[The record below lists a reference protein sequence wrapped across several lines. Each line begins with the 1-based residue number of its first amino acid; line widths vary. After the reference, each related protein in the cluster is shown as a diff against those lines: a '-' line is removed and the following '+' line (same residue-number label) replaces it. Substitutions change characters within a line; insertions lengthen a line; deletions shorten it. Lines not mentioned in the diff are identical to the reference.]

1 MNYSIDRYFVPV
13 ESFIDFTSILSLVE
27 SIRRVDLISSE
38 KRGKKK
44 EKEKRK
50 SILEEHFSRYTALG
64 GICGTSSY
72 SHHPCFYPFSTR
84 NPTLASRTYSPPPGF
99 RRVFIFVRGATP
111 PPPPKEIKTTLG
123 RWKVHS

>member
-13 ESFIDFTSILSLVE
+13 ESFIDFTSILLLVE

-84 NPTLASRTYSPPPGF
+84 NPTLASRTYSPPPRVSSCFYF
-99 RRVFIFVRGATP
+99 RSRRNASP
-111 PPPPKEIKTTLG
+111 SP
-123 RWKVHS
+123 

>member
-84 NPTLASRTYSPPPGF
+84 NPTLASRTSSSPPLRVSSCFYF
-99 RRVFIFVRGATP
+99 RSATRP
-111 PPPPKEIKTTLG
+111 SPSP
-123 RWKVHS
+123 

>member
-72 SHHPCFYPFSTR
+72 SHHPCSTLF
-84 NPTLASRTYSPPPGF
+84 PLAI
-99 RRVFIFVRGATP
+99 RRWLAARP
-111 PPPPKEIKTTLG
+111 PPPPLRVSSCFYFRSAT
-123 RWKVHS
+123 RPSPSP

>member
-72 SHHPCFYPFSTR
+72 SHHPCSTLF
-84 NPTLASRTYSPPPGF
+84 PLAI
-99 RRVFIFVRGATP
+99 RRWLAARP
-111 PPPPKEIKTTLG
+111 PPPPPDFVVFLFSFEAQRLSLPLKKL
-123 RWKVHS
+123 KQL